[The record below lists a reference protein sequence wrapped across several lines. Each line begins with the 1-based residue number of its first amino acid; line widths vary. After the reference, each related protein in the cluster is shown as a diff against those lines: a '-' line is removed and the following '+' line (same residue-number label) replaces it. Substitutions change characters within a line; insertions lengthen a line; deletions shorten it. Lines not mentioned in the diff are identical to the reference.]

1 MAEQK
6 TATKATSQPKPMTIH
21 TCYVIDIK
29 SQLVTE
35 KGEVTGSRR
44 VDESLMRATR
54 KVCLDALKFCA
65 ELFLKEWENLKGLQ
79 SLEMKSRCEV
89 LIHTTKDSIAK
100 YPEFDEKF
108 PYMPS
113 YTRRAIVADAL
124 GIVRSYKSNHKNWEA
139 LSPAERGAEPK
150 MGFPTIYELTFYKQE
165 RRLNFSEGVMELKLY
180 DGTKWDWYAFRINK
194 SESEYIAKMSKTRK
208 LLSPVVEKVKEK
220 YRVRFCFEEKR
231 QLVQNECPL
240 KYRILVVDLGINA
253 PASWSVLTADG
264 TVHARGVIHLGR
276 DEDRLNRRINRKRM
290 YQQAGKKSKN
300 IYRAITSANQQLS
313 IDTAKAIMDTAVAY
327 DVDCIVFEYLDF
339 TGKKKGRKYR
349 ERIHMWR
356 ANDVQSRVELQAH
369 RMGMRISRV
378 CAWGTSK
385 YAFDGSGTTNRRSVY
400 HYEHGNKKYN
410 YSVCKFQNGKI
421 YNCDLNASYN
431 IGARFFLR
439 EYEKLD
445 GCQKLPPVPMRTL
458 DTLLTLLYSSDEK
471 AA

>member
-1 MAEQK
+1 MHLLRG
-6 TATKATSQPKPMTIH
+6 P
-21 TCYVIDIK
+21 
-29 SQLVTE
+29 
-35 KGEVTGSRR
+35 
-44 VDESLMRATR
+44 SLRQT
-54 KVCLDALKFCA
+54 
-65 ELFLKEWENLKGLQ
+65 
-79 SLEMKSRCEV
+79 V
-89 LIHTTKDSIAK
+89 LS
-100 YPEFDEKF
+100 
-108 PYMPS
+108 MP
-113 YTRRAIVADAL
+113 
-124 GIVRSYKSNHKNWEA
+124 
-139 LSPAERGAEPK
+139 
-150 MGFPTIYELTFYKQE
+150 
-165 RRLNFSEGVMELKLY
+165 GV
-180 DGTKWDWYAFRINK
+180 
-194 SESEYIAKMSKTRK
+194 
-208 LLSPVVEKVKEK
+208 
-220 YRVRFCFEEKR
+220 
-231 QLVQNECPL
+231 
-240 KYRILVVDLGINA
+240 
-253 PASWSVLTADG
+253 
-264 TVHARGVIHLGR
+264 GR

-445 GCQKLPPVPMRTL
+445 GCPKLPPVPMRTL

>member
-1 MAEQK
+1 M
-6 TATKATSQPKPMTIH
+6 
-21 TCYVIDIK
+21 
-29 SQLVTE
+29 
-35 KGEVTGSRR
+35 
-44 VDESLMRATR
+44 
-54 KVCLDALKFCA
+54 
-65 ELFLKEWENLKGLQ
+65 
-79 SLEMKSRCEV
+79 

-208 LLSPVVEKVKEK
+208 LLSPVVGKVKEK

-240 KYRILVVDLGINA
+240 KYRILAVDLEINA

-290 YQQAGKKSKN
+290 YQ
-300 IYRAITSANQQLS
+300 
-313 IDTAKAIMDTAVAY
+313 
-327 DVDCIVFEYLDF
+327 
-339 TGKKKGRKYR
+339 
-349 ERIHMWR
+349 
-356 ANDVQSRVELQAH
+356 QAH

-445 GCQKLPPVPMRTL
+445 GCPKLPPVPMRTL
-458 DTLLTLLYSSDEK
+458 DTLLTLLYSSGEK